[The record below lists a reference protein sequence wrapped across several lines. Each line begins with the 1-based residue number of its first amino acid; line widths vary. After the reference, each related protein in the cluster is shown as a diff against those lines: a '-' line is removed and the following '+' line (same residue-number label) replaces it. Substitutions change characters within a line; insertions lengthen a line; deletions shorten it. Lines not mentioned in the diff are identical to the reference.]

1 MNTDTARED
10 LAFMRSL
17 VQPDEHWQRNF
28 GEIYAAAGA
37 CYGGQ
42 MMMHGLQTFGLI
54 PAVGLPALAVGFGP
68 TLLLLVL
75 VFWISRRNRASAIGG
90 ISSRTVRSVF
100 SAIGIANFALIAIF
114 ASVAIREHSFTI
126 WLIYAPVVLVT
137 QGAAW
142 LTAFMLRRKVWF
154 GLVAAGWFAT
164 GIGMA
169 LAIQDDLRW
178 FILIGGVGFFA
189 FMLAPGLVM
198 MRRAAHAA

>member
-42 MMMHGLQTFGLI
+42 MILHGLQTFGLI
-54 PAVGLPALAVGFGP
+54 PNDGPPALAVGFGP
-68 TLLLLVL
+68 TVLLLLLV
-75 VFWISRRNRASAIGG
+75 VWIVRRHRGEAIGG

-100 SAIGIANFALIAIF
+100 SAIGLANLALIVMF
-114 ASVAIREHSFTI
+114 ASVAIRQHNLTI
-126 WLIYAPVVLVT
+126 WLLYTPVVLVT

-142 LTAFMLRRKVWF
+142 LTAFMLRRKLWF
-154 GLVAAGWFAT
+154 GLVAAGWFA
-164 GIGMA
+164 IGVGMG
-169 LAIQDDLRW
+169 LAIEDLRL

-198 MRRAAHAA
+198 MRQAARAA

>member
-17 VQPDEHWQRNF
+17 VQPDEHWQRSF

-42 MMMHGLQTFGLI
+42 MIMHALQTFGLI
-54 PAVGLPALAVGFGP
+54 PGEGLPALAVGFGP
-68 TLLLLVL
+68 TVLLLALVA
-75 VFWISRRNRASAIGG
+75 WISRRHRGAVIGG
-90 ISSRTVRSVF
+90 ISSRTMRSVF
-100 SAIGIANFALIAIF
+100 SAIGLANFVLIAIF
-114 ASVAIREHSFTI
+114 ASIAIRERNLTI
-126 WLIYAPVVLVT
+126 WLIYTPVVLVT

-142 LTAFMLRRKVWF
+142 LTAFMLRRKGWF
-154 GLVAAGWFAT
+154 GLVAAGWFAI

-169 LAIQDDLRW
+169 LAIEDLRL

-198 MRRAAHAA
+198 MRQAARAA